1 MAANYKSSL
10 MKVFPWKQ
18 VSRDINRGR
27 PPGKTTSHNPI
38 AELVADPIDDLI
50 ALGLASGELPARDA
64 AGKQIKLPVKPS
76 DFNKIYVWP
85 QDVNSLLSKQGWI
98 ESWAPKSTE
107 PRKMPNETLSQRA
120 VRLSWPVVV
129 REEATR
135 HCKEILQQTGERTS
149 IRSLSEYLRRWA
161 TQHKITTNRG
171 SPPTSGAIRNQ
182 LKSGL
187 WKMP

>member
-76 DFNKIYVWP
+76 DYVEIYVWP
-85 QDVNSLLSKQGWI
+85 QDVNSLLSKKGCI
-98 ESWAPKSTE
+98 EAWVPKSTI
-107 PRKMPNETLSQRA
+107 PRKKPNETPRQRA
-120 VRLSWPVVV
+120 ARLSWPVVM

-149 IRSLSEYLRRWA
+149 IRSLSGYLSRWA
-161 TQHKITTNRG
+161 VQHQITTNRG
-171 SPPTSGAIRNQ
+171 SSPTSGAIRNQ
-182 LKSGL
+182 LKADL